1 MTNFL
6 AGAVSMGLFVAGL
19 FFLRF
24 WKSSRDRF
32 FLFFAISFWIEAVN
46 RALITYAST
55 EYSHPEQIPILYIIR
70 LVAFGLILYAI
81 YDKNRPK
88 HSSETSLR

>member
-24 WKSSRDRF
+24 WKNSHDRF
-32 FLFFAISFWIEAVN
+32 FLCFAISFWVEAVN
-46 RALITYAST
+46 RGLITYAST
-55 EYSHPEQIPILYIIR
+55 EAAQPERIPILYLIR
-70 LVAFGLILYAI
+70 LAAFGLILFAI
-81 YDKNRPK
+81 YDKNRSIK
-88 HSSETSLR
+88 NL